1 MTVRKMVAVAGVM
14 ASASMA
20 TAGPAVHSIVLPQAL
35 VHELAPAVPPDRVK
49 AAVAGLASSDFEIR
63 EKAHADILAMGEKGY
78 AQLKR
83 AQSTVT
89 DAEARRRLAVI
100 VQKLDFDR
108 LSTARRVSLVA
119 DRITAPNALRQ
130 IARSTGYRFRADGL
144 GDEIEK
150 KNVYSFSFKDK
161 PFWEAADA
169 ICNASGLG
177 LQVDEDGTIRAF
189 NQDAYNPNVCYS
201 GPFRIVANQIHA
213 SRYLQLSGLPR
224 QSLPAANPESVSL
237 NLTVFA
243 EPKTTIVGTRGPTLV
258 KLVDESGKTVPQPPI
273 DQNTSYYGGSGYKGF
288 AQNLHL
294 AFSRP
299 AKDATKLK
307 EIRAKAQLIVLTETR
322 PDAVVADLLK
332 AKGKKFRGRSADI
345 EITDVAESNGTAAV
359 TATINNP
366 NGNPNDYQWVNSL
379 WQRFEV
385 ADARGEK
392 FTVNITSTSY
402 NSAQQV
408 TVSFQAVPPEGTKC
422 GPPAT
427 FTLVEWVTRTVD
439 VEFMFKDVPLP

>member
-1 MTVRKMVAVAGVM
+1 MTVREYLTVAGFV
-14 ASASMA
+14 ASASAA
-20 TAGPAVHSIVLPQAL
+20 TAGPAVHSIVMPSAL
-35 VHELAPAVPPDRVK
+35 VKELAPAIPVDRVK
-49 AAVAGLASSDFEIR
+49 AAVAGLAASDFEVR
-63 EKAHADILAMGEKGY
+63 EKAHAEILAMGEKGFP
-78 AQLKR
+78 QLKG

-108 LSTARRVSLVA
+108 LSTARKVTLVT
-119 DRITAPNALRQ
+119 DRITAPNALKQ
-130 IARSTGYRFRADGL
+130 IAHSAGYRFRAEGL
-144 GDEIEK
+144 GEEIEK
-150 KNVYSFSFKDK
+150 KKVYSFNLKDK
-161 PFWEAADA
+161 PFWEATDA

-177 LQVDEDGTIRAF
+177 LQVEEDGTIRAF
-189 NQDAYNPNVCYS
+189 NQDAYSPNVSYS

-213 SRYLQLSGLPR
+213 SRYLQLSGLSR
-224 QSLPAANPESVSL
+224 QALPASTPESLSL
-237 NLTVFA
+237 NMTVFA

-258 KLVDESGKTVPQPPI
+258 KIIDEWGKTVPQPPI

-294 AFSRP
+294 GFSRP

-322 PDAVVADLLK
+322 PDAVVNDLPK
-332 AKGKKFRGRSADI
+332 SKGKKYRGQSADI
-345 EITDVAESNGTAAV
+345 EITDVAEANGTATV
-359 TATINNP
+359 TATITNP
-366 NGNPNDYQWVNSL
+366 TGNPNDYQWVNSL

-385 ADARGEK
+385 TDAKGEK

-408 TVSFQAVPPEGTKC
+408 TVTFQATPNDGIKC

-439 VEFMFKDVPLP
+439 VEFAFKDVPLP

>member
-1 MTVRKMVAVAGVM
+1 MMVRKILTVAGFV
-14 ASASMA
+14 ASAGMA
-20 TAGPAVHSIVLPQAL
+20 AAGPAVRSIVLPLAL
-35 VHELAPAVPPDRVK
+35 VQEIAPAVPPDRVK
-49 AAVAGLASSDFEIR
+49 AAVAGLASSDFEVR
-63 EKAHADILAMGEKGY
+63 EKAHADILAMGEKGFS
-78 AQLKR
+78 QLKR
-83 AQSTVT
+83 AQATVT

-108 LSTARRVSLVA
+108 LSTARKVTLVA

-130 IARSTGYRFRADGL
+130 IAHSAGYRFRADGL

-150 KNVYSFSFKDK
+150 KKVHSFDLKDK
-161 PFWEAADA
+161 PFWEATDA

-189 NQDAYNPNVCYS
+189 NQDAYNPNICYS

-213 SRYLQLSGLPR
+213 SRYLQLSGLSR
-224 QSLPAANPESVSL
+224 QALPTTSPESLSI

-243 EPKTTIVGTRGPTLV
+243 EPKTTIVATRGPTLI
-258 KLVDESGKTVPQPPI
+258 KLVDESGKNVPQPPI
-273 DQNTSYYGGSGYKGF
+273 DQNTAYYGGSGYKGF

-294 AFSRP
+294 GFSRP
-299 AKDATKLK
+299 AKDAVKLK

-322 PDAVVADLLK
+322 PDTVVNDLPK
-332 AKGKKFRGRSADI
+332 AKGKKYRGRSADV
-345 EITDVAESNGTAAV
+345 EITDVAVANDTATV
-359 TATINNP
+359 TATITNP

-385 ADARGEK
+385 ADAKGEK

-408 TVSFQAVPPEGTKC
+408 TVTFQATPPDGIKC

-427 FTLVEWVTRTVD
+427 FTLVEWVTRSVD
-439 VEFMFKDVPLP
+439 VEFAFKDVPLP